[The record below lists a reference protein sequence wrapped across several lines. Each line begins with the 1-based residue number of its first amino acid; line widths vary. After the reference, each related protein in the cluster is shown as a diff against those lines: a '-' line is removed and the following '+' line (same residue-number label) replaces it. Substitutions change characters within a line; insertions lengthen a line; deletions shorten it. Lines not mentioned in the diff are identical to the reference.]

1 MKKNLSKIRTS
12 KYESLVDKPLEDFTE
27 QEEFIKKYLQKRN
40 TIHKNYKNLQTKDIE
55 DFADE

>member
-1 MKKNLSKIRTS
+1 VKKNLSKIRTS